1 MIEIIGIVEEIIFKN
16 EENGYTIAILES
28 EEDILTIVGNMP
40 LIDKGENI
48 SIEGDF
54 ILHKTYGEQFKV
66 ENYKLVLPTTEIEVV
81 KYLSSGIITGIGEKL
96 AHRIVNHFG
105 NETMNIIQS
114 TPERLKEVEGIGKK
128 KLETVMKSFKENME
142 VKDVVMY
149 LQKFGIS
156 PNIGIKIYKKYG
168 NESIAKINENP
179 YRIAEDVYGI
189 GFGMADKIANNMG
202 ISLESGYRIQSGIKY
217 ILMES
222 SKEGHTCLPK
232 EELLKKT
239 GDLLKVDM
247 EKIENLLRELIFNG
261 EVYLENLKDEKYIYI
276 SKNYEAETYVGQKII
291 VLSKTPKKEIEKKVV
306 EEISSIEEKNNIVL
320 AENQRKAVIKAIEEG
335 FLVIT
340 GGPGTGKT
348 TTIKTI
354 IEIFEENE
362 LEVVLAAPT
371 GRAAKKMSESTGR
384 EAKTIHRLL
393 EYTFG
398 DDHLGMF
405 FGKDDGAPIEGDVV
419 IIDEVS
425 MVDII
430 LMENL
435 LKAITKDTRLILVG
449 DIDQLPSVGAGNVLK
464 DIIESKVVSVV
475 KLDEIF
481 RQAKESMIIVNAHKI
496 NKKEKPILNKKEKD
510 FFMIRKNIQEDIV
523 ETIIELTKLRLP
535 KYNNYDPFKDIQILS
550 PSKKGIIGVDNL
562 NTQLQKVLNPPK
574 SYKKEK
580 SIGESTYRMGDKVM
594 QIKNNYNLTW
604 EKYDEEGLFLE
615 KGEGV
620 FNGDIGYIE
629 NIDLEDNEIKII
641 FDDSRKVL
649 YDFKQLDELRLAYAT
664 TIHKSQGSEF
674 PVVIMP
680 ISWGPPMLLTKNLLY
695 TGITRAK
702 ELVVLVGEERYLD
715 YMINN
720 DKITERYSGLSER
733 LAKISDYV
741 SPKK

>member
-1 MIEIIGIVEEIIFKN
+1 MIEIVGIVEEIIFKN

-28 EEDILTIVGNMP
+28 EGDIITIVGNMP

-66 ENYKLVLPTTEIEVV
+66 ESYKLVVPTTEIEVV
-81 KYLSSGIITGIGEKL
+81 KYLSSGIISGVGEKL
-96 AHRIVNHFG
+96 AHRIVDYFG
-105 NETMNIIQS
+105 NETMNTIQS

-128 KLETVMKSFKENME
+128 KLETIMKSFKENME
-142 VKDVVMY
+142 VKDVIMY
-149 LQKFGIS
+149 LQKFGIN
-156 PNIGIKIYKKYG
+156 PNMGIRIYKRYG
-168 NESIAKINENP
+168 NESIGKINENP
-179 YRIAEDVYGI
+179 YRIAEDIYGI

-202 ISLESGYRIQSGIKY
+202 IPLESGYRIQSGIKY
-217 ILMES
+217 ILVEN

-232 EELLKKT
+232 ENLLKKT
-239 GDLLKVDM
+239 EELLKVEG
-247 EKIENLLRELIFNG
+247 EKIENILRELIFNG
-261 EVYLENLKDEKYIYI
+261 EVYLENIKEEKYVYI
-276 SKNYEAETYVGQKII
+276 AKNYEAETYVGQKII
-291 VLSKTPKKEIEKKVV
+291 MLAKTPKKEIEKDIAK
-306 EEISSIEEKNNIVL
+306 EIANIEKKTEIVL
-320 AENQRKAVIKAIEEG
+320 AENQRNAVLKAVEEG
-335 FLVIT
+335 LLVIT

-348 TTIKTI
+348 TTIRTI

-362 LEVVLAAPT
+362 LEVILAAPT

-449 DIDQLPSVGAGNVLK
+449 DIDQLPSVGPGNVLK
-464 DIIESKVVSVV
+464 DIIESEVISVV

-496 NKKEKPILNKKEKD
+496 NKSEKPILNKKDKD
-510 FFMIRKNIQEDIV
+510 FFMIRKQVQEDIV
-523 ETIIELTKLRLP
+523 STIIELTKTRLP

-562 NTQLQKVLNPPK
+562 NIQLQKALNPPK
-574 SYKKEK
+574 SYKKERAL
-580 SIGESTYRMGDKVM
+580 GENIYRMGDKIM
-594 QIKNNYNLTW
+594 QIKNNYNLIW
-604 EKYDEEGLFLE
+604 EKYSDEGLFLE
-615 KGEGV
+615 KGEGI

-629 NIDLEDNEIKII
+629 NINLEDNEIKVV
-641 FDDSRKVL
+641 FDDNKKVL
-649 YDFKQLDELRLAYAT
+649 YDFKQLEELKLAYAT

-680 ISWGPPMLLTKNLLY
+680 MSWGPPMLLTKNLLY

-702 ELVVLVGEERYLD
+702 KLVVLVGEERYLE

-733 LAKISDYV
+733 LSKISDYI